1 MLREF
6 KDANG
11 TPWKVW
17 DVYPHSGRGARNQGA
32 TDSASA
38 VSALPSRA
46 LHEGWLVFECARE
59 KRRLAP
65 IPPEWET
72 CEACVLEEFC
82 GRAGFVTRL
91 TPPTSP
97 STDS

>member
-11 TPWKVW
+11 THWRVW
-17 DVYPHSGRGARNQGA
+17 DVYPYSGSSSRSS
-32 TDSASA
+32 TDPAGTFSAF
-38 VSALPSRA
+38 PSRE
-46 LHEGWLVFECARE
+46 LSEGWLVFECEKE

-72 CEACVLEEFC
+72 CETCTLEEFC
-82 GRAGFVTRL
+82 GRAGYITRP
-91 TPPTSP
+91 TPPMGSSGT
-97 STDS
+97 T

>member
-1 MLREF
+1 MLRQF

-11 TPWKVW
+11 TSWRVW
-17 DVYPHSGRGARNQGA
+17 DVYPQQSHTQRS
-32 TDSASA
+32 SADPNSA
-38 VSALPSRA
+38 FSAFPSQQLRD
-46 LHEGWLVFECARE
+46 GWLVFECDNE

-82 GRAGFVTRL
+82 GRAGYITRL
-91 TPPTSP
+91 TPPTGS
-97 STDS
+97 